1 LQDKAFAMS
10 EEIIHK
16 KKRRNF
22 QRKNAEVTV
31 DHVRIKEW
39 VESRQGT
46 PASVKGSGGDEP
58 AGILR
63 IDFPGYSSKASLEKI
78 SWEAFFNKFE
88 ERKLAFLF
96 QENTAAGPPSRYWK
110 LVKRDAAK

>member
-1 LQDKAFAMS
+1 MGFAMTD
-10 EEIIHK
+10 EATFK
-16 KKRRNF
+16 KKRRSF
-22 QRKNAEVTV
+22 QRKNAEVTT
-31 DHVRIKEW
+31 DHARIQQW
-39 VESRQGT
+39 VEARQGI
-46 PASVKGSGGDEP
+46 PATVKGSGGAEP

-96 QENTAAGPPSRYWK
+96 QENTSAGPPSRYWK